1 MSRYIILKGQLHAGK
16 KGPKFRARSPPKLW
30 RYPIHTQI
38 SYRIIGYN
46 GNDAGYVG
54 EGFKEKIM

>member
-1 MSRYIILKGQLHAGK
+1 MLEK
-16 KGPKFRARSPPKLW
+16 KAQNFGLGLPPKLW